1 MESMVFPK
9 LWLEFFKET
18 SVRKQSGIRWRT
30 IMSTGSGVLPKDS
43 LPRAEE
49 TQPTSRVSAAQLP
62 HSYKGSPPVLP
73 PRRTHGRL
81 KSN

>member
-1 MESMVFPK
+1 MRLSCSSKEGLSSKLDQEGVKVESMVFPK

-49 TQPTSRVSAAQLP
+49 TQPTSRV
-62 HSYKGSPPVLP
+62 
-73 PRRTHGRL
+73 
-81 KSN
+81 